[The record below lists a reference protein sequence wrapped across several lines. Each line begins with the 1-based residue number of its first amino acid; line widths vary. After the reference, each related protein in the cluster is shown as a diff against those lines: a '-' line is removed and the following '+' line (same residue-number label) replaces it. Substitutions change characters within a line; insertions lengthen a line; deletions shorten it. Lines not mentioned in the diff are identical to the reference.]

1 MKIIDE
7 KGRVFGKI
15 NIIDF
20 MVILFLVFLTPMF
33 YFGYKIL
40 NAKKNVVV
48 VEHKRMIQVE
58 VKFSN
63 ILLEVANVVKE
74 GDVARDPA
82 GDVTGTLI
90 KIVTNESPKS
100 YLLDSKD
107 NQFVII
113 PNPYSQSRD
122 MLAVLDLECAE
133 QGRALYFSTYAIKI
147 GSSILFSTDL
157 YDIQGTIVG
166 IKHR

>member
-7 KGRVFGKI
+7 KGMVFGKI
-15 NIIDF
+15 NLIDF
-20 MVILFLVFLTPMF
+20 LVVLFIVFLTPIF

-40 NAKKNVVV
+40 NTKENIVVI
-48 VEHKRMIQVE
+48 EQKRIIQVE

-74 GDVARDPA
+74 GDVARGPA
-82 GDVTGTLI
+82 GDAIGTLI

-122 MLAVLDLECAE
+122 MLAVLDLKCAE
-133 QGRALYFSTYAIKI
+133 RGRALHFDTYVIKV

-166 IKHR
+166 IKNR